1 MNCPRCRRKA
11 EFLFSSM
18 DLEGYDVYE
27 CYNCGADF
35 YVERWDGDETEEENT
50 KHIAT
55 TER

>member
-35 YVERWDGDETEEENT
+35 YVERWDGDETEEE
-50 KHIAT
+50 K
-55 TER
+55 ED